1 MITAV
6 FSSARHDQVS
16 IFTKQTC
23 QAAAGRHCSP
33 LSLTR
38 ASPGPAEHRLS
49 GTRTHNL
56 QQSRDIVSTVLTVW
70 SWQVAAGW
78 CWVPGQPQN
87 SSALYCV
94 EREWPRTQQAGLS
107 WPQHCC
113 TVTNTGY
120 RTLQPPHRFRFP
132 HTQCI
137 SWHFTRISYQ
147 LFLISTLTKSLHL
160 NWSDSHFTCH
170 SWK

>member
-1 MITAV
+1 MSG
-6 FSSARHDQVS
+6 SSRAPLLATLIDTGISGPSRA
-16 IFTKQTC
+16 QTEWN
-23 QAAAGRHCSP
+23 QGPQLATIPRYRVHCP
-33 LSLTR
+33 HCL
-38 ASPGPAEHRLS
+38 
-49 GTRTHNL
+49 
-56 QQSRDIVSTVLTVW
+56 VLT
-70 SWQVAAGW
+70 SGW

-147 LFLISTLTKSLHL
+147 LFLISTLTKYFYL

>member
-1 MITAV
+1 MSG
-6 FSSARHDQVS
+6 SSRAPLLATLIDTGIS
-16 IFTKQTC
+16 GPSEAQTEWNQGPQLATIPAISC
-23 QAAAGRHCSP
+23 P
-33 LSLTR
+33 LS
-38 ASPGPAEHRLS
+38 SLS
-49 GTRTHNL
+49 GL
-56 QQSRDIVSTVLTVW
+56 DKWLVMC
-70 SWQVAAGW
+70 W

-132 HTQCI
+132 HSQCI
-137 SWHFTRISYQ
+137 SWHLTWISYQ

-160 NWSDSHFTCH
+160 NWSDSHFTCQ